1 MPNFRRSHEGRISFS
16 FMLQHFHIFSV
27 TKWTFSYMLE
37 KAINEILENR
47 KELTVMYPDDKI
59 SRKSYADGK
68 IGSALNDNEMGRK
81 I

>member
-1 MPNFRRSHEGRISFS
+1 
-16 FMLQHFHIFSV
+16 
-27 TKWTFSYMLE
+27 MLE

>member
-1 MPNFRRSHEGRISFS
+1 MRSIRNLYIRKLLNFF
-16 FMLQHFHIFSV
+16 FLYAPTLV